1 MHLEY
6 LGQHLDIP
14 AVSIGNSN
22 RWYAME
28 DYVLHSAHLSRWG
41 LITMSFHVFSLL
53 CYLQSIV
60 AEISPQSHRHVLVLT
75 QLYVGH
81 CLGVWVTFE
90 RQEAHNWMTMFGT
103 LFKRV
108 DSEFEVALR
117 KPLMYWRQFFH
128 SVPDSGLGVL
138 YKEPWRSG
146 ALQESFGAGS
156 WTCIPVCHKKGFV
169 QSLERSILFSVFRV
183 VQFAC
188 LIFDLEVTWLW
199 DDWWHNRHSN

>member
-1 MHLEY
+1 MLTLPSLDKYMHIVWCYWTMHLEY

-22 RWYAME
+22 RWYGME

-81 CLGVWVTFE
+81 CLGVRVTLE
-90 RQEAHNWMTMFGT
+90 RQAHNWSDN
-103 LFKRV
+103 V
-108 DSEFEVALR
+108 WD
-117 KPLMYWRQFFH
+117 
-128 SVPDSGLGVL
+128 
-138 YKEPWRSG
+138 
-146 ALQESFGAGS
+146 
-156 WTCIPVCHKKGFV
+156 FV
-169 QSLERSILFSVFRV
+169 QKGWFRV
-183 VQFAC
+183 WSGFEKASNVLKTVFPFCNRFRLGSFVQRTMKKWCPAR
-188 LIFDLEVTWLW
+188 IFWSRFVNL
-199 DDWWHNRHSN
+199 HSCVS